1 MINAPKP
8 ETTKRDDELLTVA
21 EAAQRLRSHP
31 ETVRKM
37 LRRGDLTGIKFSSA
51 NRGGTWKIRESSI
64 DRFLRQQ
71 EYAA

>member
-1 MINAPKP
+1 MPKQ
-8 ETTKRDDELLTVA
+8 EDELLTVP

-37 LRRGDLTGIKFSSA
+37 LRRGDLQGIKFSSA

-64 DRFLRQQ
+64 EQFLRRQA
-71 EYAA
+71 YAA